1 MNTSLGILSEIA
13 DNIYLLDYKD
23 GLEID
28 LKKSVDF
35 RNQLTE
41 LVKDQK
47 IGIILNAMNIQGNAS
62 ISSMQ
67 FFSNDI
73 KYNKIC
79 LAQAI
84 ITNKL
89 ALKLLAKFYTEFF
102 KKKSKVKVFSNF
114 NEGLTWVEDQVNSEL
129 KS

>member
-28 LKKSVDF
+28 VKNSVEF

-41 LVKDQK
+41 LIKDKK
-47 IGIILNAMNIQGNAS
+47 IGIILNAMNIQGTAS

-67 FFSNDI
+67 FFSNDV

-79 LAQAI
+79 VVQAI

-114 NEGLTWVEDQVNSEL
+114 NEGLSWVEEQVNSEL

>member
-1 MNTSLGILSEIA
+1 MSTSLGVLSKIS

-28 LKKSVDF
+28 VKNSVEF

-41 LVKDQK
+41 LIKDKK

-67 FFSNDI
+67 FFSNDV

-79 LAQAI
+79 VVQAI

-114 NEGLTWVEDQVNSEL
+114 NEGLSWVEEQVNSEL

>member
-13 DNIYLLDYKD
+13 DNIYFLDYKD

-28 LKKSVDF
+28 VKNSVEF

-41 LVKDQK
+41 LIKDKK
-47 IGIILNAMNIQGNAS
+47 IGIILNAMNIQGTAS

-67 FFSNDI
+67 FFSNDV

-79 LAQAI
+79 VVQAI

-114 NEGLTWVEDQVNSEL
+114 NEGLSWVEEQVNSEL

>member
-13 DNIYLLDYKD
+13 DNVYLLDYKD

-28 LKKSVDF
+28 LKNSVDF

-47 IGIILNAMNIQGNAS
+47 IGIILNAMNIEGNAS

-114 NEGLTWVEDQVNSEL
+114 NEGLSWVEDQVNSEL